1 MAFLFIVWIPTGK
14 YEECQK
20 NNRIWGFDEIDI
32 NKISS
37 DSEDDNIKVS
47 NRDVLVYYWM
57 LQFYKY
63 IKEIQANI
71 FSRHICNK
79 H

>member
-20 NNRIWGFDEIDI
+20 NNRIWGFEEIDI

-37 DSEDDNIKVS
+37 DSEDDDLKVS
-47 NRDVLVYYWM
+47 KRVVLACYWK
-57 LQFYKY
+57 LQFFEF

-71 FSRHICNK
+71 FSRHICHK
-79 H
+79 Y

>member
-20 NNRIWGFDEIDI
+20 NNRIWGFEEIDI

-37 DSEDDNIKVS
+37 DSEDDDLKVS
-47 NRDVLVYYWM
+47 NRVVLVCYWI
-57 LQFYKY
+57 LQFYEF

-79 H
+79 Y

>member
-20 NNRIWGFDEIDI
+20 NNRIWGFEEIDI

-37 DSEDDNIKVS
+37 DSEDDDLKVS
-47 NRDVLVYYWM
+47 YRVVLVCYWM
-57 LQFYKY
+57 LQFYEF

-79 H
+79 Y